1 MANSVTTQVLVDGA
15 RNVVV
20 KFEGVLDTSDL
31 ASTVVVDPATLTGID
46 NTGNQKA
53 TGFRIKKLTYNIKNG
68 MSLNLFW
75 DGATPGRIEELT
87 GVDNTQ
93 FEQFDGLTNNAV
105 TPNGKITATTTGWS
119 GIATFACILELTKT
133 GA

>member
-1 MANSVTTQVLVDGA
+1 MANNVTTQILVDGA

-31 ASTVVVDPATLTGID
+31 ASTVVVDPAALAGID
-46 NTGNQKA
+46 NTGSRKA
-53 TGFRIKKLTYNIKNG
+53 TGFRIKKLTYNVKPNL
-68 MSLNLFW
+68 SLNLFW

-87 GVDNTQ
+87 GVDNTI
-93 FEQFDGLTNNAV
+93 FEQFDGLTNNA
-105 TPNGKITATTTGWS
+105 TSPTGKITATTTGWS
-119 GIATFACILELTKT
+119 GIATFACVLELTKT